1 MSPLASQRCAA
12 LPKGTAALSA
22 ERIRQ
27 LLAETPGWSVDEKT
41 GELRREYRFAT
52 YAQTVAF
59 ANAVGFLAERQDHH
73 PDLLVSW
80 GRCEVRYSTH
90 SVGGLSEND
99 FISAAK
105 IDALLQLTE

>member
-1 MSPLASQRCAA
+1 MSSLASRRCMA
-12 LPKGTAALSA
+12 LPKGTPALSA

-27 LLAETPGWSVDEKT
+27 LLAEIPGWSVDEKT
-41 GELRREYRFAT
+41 GELRREFRFDN

-59 ANAVGFLAERQDHH
+59 ANAVVYLAERQDHH
-73 PDLLVSW
+73 PDLVVSW
-80 GRCEVRYSTH
+80 GRCVVRYSTH

-105 IDALLQLTE
+105 IEALLQLTQ